1 MRQSMKKFDLL
12 VIGAG
17 PGGYTGAIR
26 AAQLGLSVAVAEK
39 RDSLGGV
46 CLNIGC
52 IPSKALLESSEHY
65 HFFKTEAL
73 QHGIRAK
80 IQAPDVSLMM
90 QRKQKIVSS
99 LAEGIDFLF
108 KKNKITRFKGFARL
122 LSAEKAELISEGG
135 KNREI
140 LHAKNILLACGSAP
154 LDLPFVQRDGELI
167 VSSTEALS
175 LKRPPD
181 NLIVIGAGSVGLELG
196 SVWNRLGSKVT
207 VIERAPFICGSM
219 DGMIR
224 DGLLKSL
231 KKQGMTFHL
240 SSQVTAVERAKSAAF
255 AEVSFKD
262 STGAVCKRKGDKVLV
277 CAGRK
282 PCTEGLGLE
291 SAGASLNSEGRVLTD
306 AFFRVNGKNVYA
318 IGDLIC
324 GPMLAHKAEE
334 EGVAVAEIIA
344 KGFGCVN
351 YNTVPFIIYTAP
363 EAASVG
369 KTEQDLK
376 TEGRSFRAGVFPFAA
391 NGRARTMGQQEG
403 AVKILADKETDQIL
417 GVHIFGPRAGDL
429 IAEAAAVMEFSGKA
443 EDLARSFHAHPTLSE
458 AVREAALAV
467 SGRARQM

>member
-1 MRQSMKKFDLL
+1 MNQTFDLL

-65 HFFKTEAL
+65 HFFRTEAL

-80 IQAPDVSLMM
+80 IQAPDLSLMM
-90 QRKQKIVSS
+90 KRKQKIVSS

-122 LSAEKAELISEGG
+122 LSADKAELISERG
-135 KNREI
+135 KKEI

-154 LDLPFVQRDGELI
+154 LDLPFAKRDGEVI

-175 LKRPPD
+175 FKRPPE

-224 DGLLKSL
+224 EGLLKSL

-240 SSQVTAVERAKSAAF
+240 SSQVRSVERKRSGAF

-262 STGAVCKRKGDKVLV
+262 SSGAVCNQKGDKVLV

-282 PCTEGLGLE
+282 PCTEGLGLKNIGVLPDA
-291 SAGASLNSEGRVLTD
+291 AGRLPTD
-306 AFFRVNGKNVYA
+306 AFFRVNGRNVYA
-318 IGDLIC
+318 IGDLIQ

-334 EGVAVAEIIA
+334 EGVAAAEIIA
-344 KGFGCVN
+344 KGFACVN
-351 YNTVPFIIYTAP
+351 YNTVPFVIYTAP

-376 TEGRSFRAGVFPFAA
+376 TEGRSFRTGVFPFAA
-391 NGRARTMGQQEG
+391 NGRARTMGHTTG
-403 AVKILADKETDQIL
+403 AVKVLADKETDKIA
-417 GVHIFGPRAGDL
+417 GVHILGHRAGDL
-429 IAEAAAVMEFSGKA
+429 IAEAAAVMEFSGSA

-458 AVREAALAV
+458 ALREAALAV
-467 SGRARQM
+467 SGRVRQM

>member
-1 MRQSMKKFDLL
+1 MTFDLL

-65 HFFKTEAL
+65 HFFRTEAL
-73 QHGIRAK
+73 QHGIRAQL
-80 IQAPDVSLMM
+80 QAPDISLMM
-90 QRKQKIVSS
+90 KRKQEIVSS
-99 LAEGIDFLF
+99 LAAGVDFLF
-108 KKNKITRFKGFARL
+108 KKNKIVRLKGFARL
-122 LSAEKAELISEGG
+122 LSADKAELIPEGG
-135 KNREI
+135 KKEV

-154 LDLPFVQRDGELI
+154 LDLPFVKRDGEII

-175 LKRPPD
+175 FKRPPE

-224 DGLLKSL
+224 EGLLKSL
-231 KKQGMTFHL
+231 KKQGMKFHL
-240 SSQVTAVERAKSAAF
+240 SSQVTSVERKRAAAF

-262 STGAVCKRKGDKVLV
+262 STGAVCSLKGDKVLV

-291 SAGASLNSEGRVLTD
+291 SIGASLNSEGRVPTD
-306 AFFRVNGKNVYA
+306 AFFRVNGQNVYA
-318 IGDLIC
+318 IGDLIH

-334 EGVAVAEIIA
+334 EGVAAAEIIA

-376 TEGRSFRAGVFPFAA
+376 TKGQNFKAGVFPFAA
-391 NGRARTMGQQEG
+391 NGRARTMGFFEG
-403 AVKILADKETDQIL
+403 AVKILADKETDKIL
-417 GVHIFGPRAGDL
+417 GVHILGPRAGDL
-429 IAEAAAVMEFSGKA
+429 IAEAAAVMEFSGSA